1 MDFKPIQQQKIYEQ
15 IVEQIKV
22 MISEGDLKPG
32 DKLPAERVLAEN
44 LNVSR
49 ASVREALSALH
60 LLGLLEIKSGEGTYI
75 KQSDVNSIIQPL
87 AMLLLMEQDTI
98 VEILEVR
105 KGLEVEA
112 AGLAALNAT
121 DDDIR
126 KMGKII
132 DEMER
137 EMQKSS
143 LGEVS
148 DWKFHF
154 SLVHASKNSL
164 MVRLMNTIS
173 DTMQKTIKINRE
185 KLFKKPGNQQTL
197 FRQHYEV
204 YVAVRNRDVEMARQ
218 KMYEHLKYAEEE
230 MKQL

>member
-22 MISEGDLKPG
+22 MITEGNLKPG

-60 LLGLLEIKSGEGTYI
+60 LLGLLEIKSGEGTFI

-87 AMLLLMEQDTI
+87 ALLLLMERDTAL
-98 VEILEVR
+98 EILQVR

-112 AGLAALNAT
+112 AGLAAVNAS
-121 DDDIR
+121 DSDI
-126 KMGKII
+126 KKLGKII
-132 DEMER
+132 DDMEKQ
-137 EMQKSS
+137 MQKSA
-143 LGEVS
+143 LGEFT
-148 DWKFHF
+148 DWEFHF
-154 SLVHASKNSL
+154 ALAHATGNTL
-164 MVRLMNTIS
+164 LVRLMNTIS

-185 KLFKKPGNQQTL
+185 KLFKTEGNQQIL
-197 FRQHYEV
+197 FKQHYDV
-204 YVAVRNRDVEMARQ
+204 FVAVRNRDVEAARN
-218 KMYEHLKYAEEE
+218 KMYEHLTFAEDE
-230 MKQL
+230 MKK

>member
-22 MISEGDLKPG
+22 MITEGNLKPG

-60 LLGLLEIKSGEGTYI
+60 LLGLLEIKSGEGTFI

-87 AMLLLMEQDTI
+87 ALLLLMERDTAL
-98 VEILEVR
+98 EILQVR

-112 AGLAALNAT
+112 AGLAAVNAS
-121 DDDIR
+121 DSDI
-126 KMGKII
+126 KKLGKII
-132 DEMER
+132 DDMEKQ
-137 EMQKSS
+137 MQKSA
-143 LGEVS
+143 LGEFT
-148 DWKFHF
+148 DWEFHF
-154 SLVHASKNSL
+154 ALAHATGNTL
-164 MVRLMNTIS
+164 LVRLMNTIS

-185 KLFKKPGNQQTL
+185 KLFKKEGNQQIL
-197 FRQHYEV
+197 FKQHYDV
-204 YVAVRNRDVEMARQ
+204 FVAVRNRDVEAARN
-218 KMYEHLKYAEEE
+218 KMYEHLTFAEDE
-230 MKQL
+230 MKK

>member
-22 MISEGDLKPG
+22 MITEGNLKPG

-60 LLGLLEIKSGEGTYI
+60 LLGLLEIKSGEGTFI

-87 AMLLLMEQDTI
+87 ALLLLMERDTAL
-98 VEILEVR
+98 EILQVR

-112 AGLAALNAT
+112 AGLAAVNAS
-121 DDDIR
+121 DDDI
-126 KMGKII
+126 KKLGKII
-132 DEMER
+132 DDMEKQ
-137 EMQKSS
+137 MQKSS
-143 LGEVS
+143 LGELS
-148 DWKFHF
+148 DWEFHF
-154 SLVHASKNSL
+154 ALAHATGNTL

-185 KLFKKPGNQQTL
+185 KLFKKEGNQQIL
-197 FRQHYEV
+197 FKQHYDV
-204 YVAVRNRDVEMARQ
+204 FVAVRNRDVEAARN
-218 KMYEHLKYAEEE
+218 KMYEHLTFAEDE
-230 MKQL
+230 MKK